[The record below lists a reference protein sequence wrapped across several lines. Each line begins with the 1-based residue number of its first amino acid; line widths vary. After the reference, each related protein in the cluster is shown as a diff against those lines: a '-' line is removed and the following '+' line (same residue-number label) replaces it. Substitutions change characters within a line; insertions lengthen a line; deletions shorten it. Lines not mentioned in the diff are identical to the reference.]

1 MKYINLFEHTTDG
14 YESINWHQYINATED
29 LIDFPNKELAL
40 LNSMFEIRS
49 GCVVVLPYKLKGF
62 SYMQL
67 KLVRRSPL
75 KKYNYDRINI
85 HAMNDEWFY
94 IHSVKDVTGG
104 TKDSFFKC
112 DQWDSVIV
120 CLIKEF
126 KFIES
131 SRWDIKQFEELK
143 HDHYELYGY
152 DEISDFNITS
162 VDFTP
167 FSEKELHKLSEINF
181 TVRSKDDSSWLG
193 KSVSYRGDTGSLIIM
208 IFNKGDEWYYVRV
221 RDGRT
226 SRVRCYKC
234 DQWDGLI
241 GCLRNQGG
249 LDV

>member
-1 MKYINLFEHTTDG
+1 MRYLKLFEDLNEDG
-14 YESINWHQYINATED
+14 YEEMNIEDFYTSDYERLNFTTTTFTE
-29 LIDFPNKELAL
+29 KELSKL
-40 LNSMFEIRS
+40 LPMGLSVADMSSFEYLYTKGIF
-49 GCVVVLPYKLKGF
+49 LYKA
-62 SYMQL
+62 S
-67 KLVRRSPL
+67 
-75 KKYNYDRINI
+75 
-85 HAMNDEWFY
+85 DEWYY
-94 IHSVKDVTGG
+94 IEKTTEYDVP

-112 DQWDSVIV
+112 DQWDSVIA